1 VRVQLSTA
9 IVAIGIFS
17 AIGVGSAWGQDQ
29 SAQPA
34 QQAQPAQPAQQA
46 QPAGEKKPDWK
57 DRAEY
62 DLVQA
67 IVKETDPKK
76 KLDLLNQWKEKYPN
90 TDFKETRLEYYVD
103 AYKAMNDPKQMLAA
117 VKDLSAQY
125 PKNLAAAYWACALVV
140 SLNSTEPAD
149 LELAQNGATVFLN
162 AEKPA
167 SLTEEQWKQNR
178 PTMEILAHR
187 TLGWLDMQKKQYPEA
202 EQELTAELKLNPADG
217 EAAYWL
223 GTVILDQKKPERQSD
238 ALYFFARAAAF
249 DGQGALAADR
259 RKQIEAYVQKAYTT
273 FHGNDPQGFQ
283 SLLQTAKTNPFP
295 PADFKILSEQEVADQ
310 RDQQLRSTNPSL
322 AFWLKLKSALT
333 DPSGS
338 GVQYFETG
346 MKNAL
351 IPPEGQPTLKGTV
364 ISGKPEIRPTVLVL
378 GIEKSGV
385 AEVTLKL
392 DAALPGKV
400 EPGRVIEF
408 RGVASAF
415 TPSPFMVT
423 FEVEKKNITGWPEP
437 AVHRPVHRRA
447 AE

>member
-1 VRVQLSTA
+1 VRVQLSTD
-9 IVAIGIFS
+9 IVAIGILS
-17 AIGVGSAWGQDQ
+17 AIGLGSAWGQDQ
-29 SAQPA
+29 S
-34 QQAQPAQPAQQA
+34 AQPAQQA

-117 VKDLSAQY
+117 VKDLAAQY
-125 PKNLAAAYWACALVV
+125 PKNLTAAYWACALVV
-140 SLNSTEPAD
+140 SLNSTAPAD
-149 LELAQNGATVFLN
+149 LELAQSGATTLLK

-167 SLTEEQWKQNR
+167 NLTEEQWKQNR

-187 TLGWLDMQKKQYPEA
+187 TLGWAGMQRKQYPEA

-223 GTVILDQKKPERQSD
+223 GTVILAQKKAERQSD

-249 DGQGALAADR
+249 DGQGALAPDR

-273 FHGNDPQGFQ
+273 FHGSDPQGFQ
-283 SLLQTAKTNPFP
+283 TLLQTAKTNPFP
-295 PADFKILSEQEVADQ
+295 PADFKILSEQDMADQ
-310 RDQQLRSTNPSL
+310 REQQLRSTNPAL
-322 AFWLKLKSALT
+322 AFWLKLKSALAAP
-333 DPSGS
+333 DGS

-351 IPPEGQPTLKGTV
+351 IPPEGQPALKATV
-364 ISGKPEIRPTVLVL
+364 ISGKPEIKPTVLVL
-378 GIEKSGV
+378 GVEKADV
-385 AEVTLKL
+385 PEITLKL

-408 RGVASAF
+408 RGVASSF

-423 FEVEKKNITGWPEP
+423 FDTEKKNITGWPAP
-437 AVHRPVHRRA
+437 PVVHRPPVRRKPA
-447 AE
+447 Q